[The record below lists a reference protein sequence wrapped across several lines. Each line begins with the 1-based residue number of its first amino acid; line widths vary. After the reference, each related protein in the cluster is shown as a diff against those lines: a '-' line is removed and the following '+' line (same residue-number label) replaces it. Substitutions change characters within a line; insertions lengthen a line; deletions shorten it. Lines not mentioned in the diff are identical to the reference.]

1 MDLSSR
7 IIELARAIALDMIAG
22 DIELA
27 AALKLKAPLAS
38 PAFSGSPTAPTQAKG
53 NSSKRLAT
61 TAFVQT
67 AVKAAMQ
74 EMNKEITAAR
84 ITGW

>member
-7 IIELARAIALDMIAG
+7 LIALARAIALDMIAG

-27 AALKLKAPLAS
+27 AALNLKAPLAS
-38 PAFSGSPTAPTQAKG
+38 PAFSGSPTAPTPAAG
-53 NSSKRLAT
+53 NSSTQLAT

-67 AVKAAMQ
+67 ALRMAVQ
-74 EMNKEITAAR
+74 TNKEITAAR

>member
-7 IIELARAIALDMIAG
+7 IIALARTIALDMIAG

-27 AALKLKAPLAS
+27 AALNLKAPLAS
-38 PAFSGSPTAPTQAKG
+38 PNLTGSPTAPTPKEG
-53 NSSKRLAT
+53 DSSTKLAT
-61 TAFVQT
+61 TEFVQT
-67 AVKAAMQ
+67 AVQAM
-74 EMNKEITAAR
+74 KEREIVAAR

>member
-7 IIELARAIALDMIAG
+7 LIALVRAIALDMIAG

-27 AALKLKAPLAS
+27 GALALKAPLAS
-38 PAFSGSPTAPTQAKG
+38 PALTGSPTAPTPAAG
-53 NSSKRLAT
+53 DSSTKLAT

-67 AVKAAMQ
+67 AVQTLKR
-74 EMNKEITAAR
+74 EGTAAR